1 METSGVYFFFK
12 KILFKP
18 FSGGLCRWDRWC
30 QRQRSKTGY
39 NTKGLGVPDEGI
51 EMNSGIYKNHSKS
64 LHFIFHTLGSHNSTS
79 LLKIQFFSCF
89 YVLFGGREV
98 FP

>member
-1 METSGVYFFFK
+1 MEYTFLK
-12 KILFKP
+12 KTLCNP
-18 FSGGLCRWDRWC
+18 FSGDLCRWY
-30 QRQRSKTGY
+30 QRQRTKTGY
-39 NTKGLGVPDEGI
+39 NTKGLGVPDEDI

-64 LHFIFHTLGSHNSTS
+64 LHFIFHTLGSHNATS

-89 YVLFGGREV
+89 YVLFGGRGV